1 MSVGGRG
8 QGERT
13 RLGTMNG
20 LSWAFDGV
28 IQGIST
34 QTTRN
39 ERAET
44 AKEIRECSQHK
55 MIVVINS
62 VWKDRDVWES
72 SEFSFCGSHPFKII
86 LTRRSMKEDTMYSF
100 LYANPEVP

>member
-20 LSWAFDGV
+20 LSWEFDGV

-44 AKEIRECSQHK
+44 AK
-55 MIVVINS
+55 
-62 VWKDRDVWES
+62 
-72 SEFSFCGSHPFKII
+72 
-86 LTRRSMKEDTMYSF
+86 
-100 LYANPEVP
+100 